1 MLGLRFCYCYSY
13 SRKIV
18 IETPLREQLLLLDER
33 CSWSHL
39 WTDSGRNKI
48 CDDNDYSMLK
58 FVTLISMTMITTLI
72 MIMIM

>member
-1 MLGLRFCYCYSY
+1 M
-13 SRKIV
+13 

-58 FVTLISMTMITTLI
+58 FFFFFLFLPLLSLVLL
-72 MIMIM
+72 